1 VAAVAAIA
9 AGHHEPATPWYR
21 RLRRPARMPATVTPA

>member
-1 VAAVAAIA
+1 MG

-21 RLRRPARMPATVTPA
+21 RLRWPARMPVTVASA